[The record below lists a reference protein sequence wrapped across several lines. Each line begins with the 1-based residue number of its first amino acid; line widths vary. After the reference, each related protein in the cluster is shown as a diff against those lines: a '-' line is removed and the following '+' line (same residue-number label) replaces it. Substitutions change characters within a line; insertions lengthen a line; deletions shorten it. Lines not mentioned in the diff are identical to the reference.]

1 MKFRLGHREVLKRA
15 LVVCMCLLV
24 FVFAL
29 QPRIN
34 FHGKGFVGKLQ
45 PRERTK
51 LRPEAKITR
60 IDGPSVVA
68 FWLATGVA
76 YFLLFR
82 GQPVMQRILLVLAPR
97 DVMPEYHRQSFLRPP
112 PAFLH

>member
-1 MKFRLGHREVLKRA
+1 MGFLVKHRDLLKRG
-15 LVVCMCLLV
+15 LVLCMCLLV

-51 LRPEAKITR
+51 LRPEAKVIR
-60 IDGPSVVA
+60 VDVPVVA
-68 FWLATGVA
+68 FWLATSAA
-76 YFLLFR
+76 YFLMFC
-82 GQPVMQRILLVLAPR
+82 GQPVMQRVLLVLAPH
-97 DVMPEYHRQSFLRPP
+97 DVMPQYHRQTFLRPP
-112 PAFLH
+112 PVFSH

>member
-1 MKFRLGHREVLKRA
+1 MYLTVKHRDLLKRGFV
-15 LVVCMCLLV
+15 LCMCLLV

-34 FHGKGFVGKLQ
+34 FHGKGFVTKVQ

-60 IDGPSVVA
+60 VEVPVVVA
-68 FWLATGVA
+68 SWLATSAA
-76 YFLLFR
+76 YFLMFH

-97 DVMPEYHRQSFLRPP
+97 DLMPQYHRQTFLRPP
-112 PAFLH
+112 PSISH